1 MGTNHSN
8 LYKTTNDFQHK
19 SIHST
24 VNSQK
29 SKSPF
34 KKNRSYRIGGQTKTT
49 KVKKEEYIFPEEKRK
64 MFDMSDDDSDIS
76 INELKA
82 KLEAQQKQTTD
93 NLLEMEASR
102 KAAKL
107 RERLGQYENY
117 GGQQVADI
125 PSHEYIKT

>member
-1 MGTNHSN
+1 M
-8 LYKTTNDFQHK
+8 
-19 SIHST
+19 
-24 VNSQK
+24 
-29 SKSPF
+29 
-34 KKNRSYRIGGQTKTT
+34 
-49 KVKKEEYIFPEEKRK
+49 KKEEYIFPEEKRK

-107 RERLGQYENY
+107 RERLG
-117 GGQQVADI
+117 
-125 PSHEYIKT
+125 